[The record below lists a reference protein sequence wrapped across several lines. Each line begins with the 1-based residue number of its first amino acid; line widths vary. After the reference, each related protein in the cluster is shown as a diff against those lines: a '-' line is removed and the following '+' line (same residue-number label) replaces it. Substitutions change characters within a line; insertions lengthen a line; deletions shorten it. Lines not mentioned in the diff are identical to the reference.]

1 MSMRKRIWSV
11 VSSLVRRRGE
21 TPLQGVS
28 PTVPFPPPPA
38 SAQHTPV
45 AWSLPADR
53 FEEAFGKRPKKDI
66 ATPPRDR

>member
-28 PTVPFPPPPA
+28 PTVPFPPPPPLPA
-38 SAQHTPV
+38 PPV